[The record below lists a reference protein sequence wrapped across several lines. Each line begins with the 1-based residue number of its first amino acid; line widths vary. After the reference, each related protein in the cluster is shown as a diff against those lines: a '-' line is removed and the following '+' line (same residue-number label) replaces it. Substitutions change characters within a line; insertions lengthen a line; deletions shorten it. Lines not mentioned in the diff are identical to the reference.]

1 MKHIKL
7 PSIEI
12 CSDNFKPENDSS
24 VKMNLKFLQPLK
36 NSSFKNLQKVSDT
49 EKKPIKII
57 KLRNSDLKEQL
68 KRISSLSYLKPK
80 ERNNT
85 KLNRVQT
92 IKVTNNNLNNVIN
105 LDSNNNIDR
114 NTRYSDKDSQ
124 TMLNSISSIMNNK
137 NENKLILPTASK
149 ITIMKSEKEI
159 KLSKSN
165 IINKIDTNKNDKGIK
180 IRNNIKYL
188 FNNNSDKK
196 DNNKFHEYDIK
207 FHNSFYRNVNWNN
220 NILKKILEEKNMKIN
235 LDIIKKC
242 NYKKIN
248 DAKEKEKKK
257 KNQHELKNINNKGY
271 VNSYF
276 NSDIN
281 NFYNKCKYKNNKLIL
296 TLMKKR
302 NQNSGIKNY
311 LSRFND
317 NNLYRNYCAYN
328 IVNNEKQRN
337 ENKGNTLSFEHEYNY
352 SSATSLRGNSILGLK
367 NV

>member
-1 MKHIKL
+1 MKNIKL

-12 CSDNFKPENDSS
+12 CSDNFKPESDSS
-24 VKMNLKFLQPLK
+24 VKMNLKYLQPLR
-36 NSSFKNLQKVSDT
+36 NPSFKNLQKVCDR

-57 KLRNSDLKEQL
+57 KLKNSDLKEKL
-68 KRISSLSYLKPK
+68 KKISSLSYLKPK

-92 IKVTNNNLNNVIN
+92 IKVTNNNSNNVIN
-105 LDSNNNIDR
+105 LDSNNIDK
-114 NTRYSDKDSQ
+114 NTRYTDKDSQ

-137 NENKLILPTASK
+137 SENKLILPTASK
-149 ITIMKSEKEI
+149 ILIMKNDREM

-165 IINKIDTNKNDKGIK
+165 IINKIDNNRNDKGIK

-188 FNNNSDKK
+188 FNNNYDKI
-196 DNNKFHEYDIK
+196 DTNKVHEYDIK

-220 NILKKILEEKNMKIN
+220 NILKKMLEEKNMKIN
-235 LDIIKKC
+235 LDLIKNCK
-242 NYKKIN
+242 YRKIN
-248 DAKEKEKKK
+248 NAMEKEKKK
-257 KNQHELKNINNKGY
+257 KNKNELKSINNKNY
-271 VNSYF
+271 INSYF

-328 IVNNEKQRN
+328 IINNEKQIN

-352 SSATSLRGNSILGLK
+352 SSCTSLRGNSILGLK